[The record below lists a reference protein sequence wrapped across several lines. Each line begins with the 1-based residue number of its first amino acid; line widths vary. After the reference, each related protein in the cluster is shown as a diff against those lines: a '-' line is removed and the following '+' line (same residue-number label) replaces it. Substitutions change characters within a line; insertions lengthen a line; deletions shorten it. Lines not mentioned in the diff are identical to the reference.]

1 MSFNINPAL
10 EFLARSSFTA
20 KSRTIEQVELIVLSR
35 LGSVGKL
42 ASNSSVDDP
51 IYCAIESPQ
60 GKDGLN
66 GICFA
71 LAFTLAIVF
80 DLREDVEDD
89 FDKDVDVDVDLILIE
104 VLFFIS
110 ALFLFNR
117 DDSDFDDCVVAFEVF
132 VVVALLYII

>member
-35 LGSVGKL
+35 LGSVEKL

-80 DLREDVEDD
+80 DLREAVEDD
-89 FDKDVDVDVDLILIE
+89 FDKDVDVDLILIE

-132 VVVALLYII
+132 VVVALL

>member
-20 KSRTIEQVELIVLSR
+20 KSLTIEQVELIVLSR

-80 DLREDVEDD
+80 DLREAVEDD
-89 FDKDVDVDVDLILIE
+89 FDKDVDVDLILIE

-132 VVVALLYII
+132 VVVALL

>member
-80 DLREDVEDD
+80 DLREAVEDD
-89 FDKDVDVDVDLILIE
+89 FDKDVDVDLILIE

-132 VVVALLYII
+132 VVVALL

>member
-80 DLREDVEDD
+80 DLREAVEDD
-89 FDKDVDVDVDLILIE
+89 FDKDVDVDLILIE

-132 VVVALLYII
+132 GVVALL

>member
-80 DLREDVEDD
+80 DLREAVEDD
-89 FDKDVDVDVDLILIE
+89 FDKDVDVDLILIE

>member
-1 MSFNINPAL
+1 M
-10 EFLARSSFTA
+10 
-20 KSRTIEQVELIVLSR
+20 
-35 LGSVGKL
+35 GKL

-80 DLREDVEDD
+80 DLREAVEDD
-89 FDKDVDVDVDLILIE
+89 FDKDVDVDLILIE

>member
-1 MSFNINPAL
+1 MSFNIKPAL

-80 DLREDVEDD
+80 DLRLVHCS
-89 FDKDVDVDVDLILIE
+89 LIFIKIMKQNSHSCY
-104 VLFFIS
+104 VLH
-110 ALFLFNR
+110 
-117 DDSDFDDCVVAFEVF
+117 
-132 VVVALLYII
+132 